1 MNLFLARVFCLVAAV
16 GGGAIS
22 ANAGVIAS
30 CGSMEGYTYHFQN
43 SHTGK
48 DTQWVRDSL
57 SSTTIFMGTDKI
69 EEVVLK
75 SKLAGDD
82 WTRSA
87 SDYGATVVELNR
99 EGSFR
104 HILIHW
110 GSTTELYALDTENK
124 TVSLV
129 SQKSKPFRLTVAL
142 VGKCE

>member
-1 MNLFLARVFCLVAAV
+1 MNPFLAGVFCLVVAVV
-16 GGGAIS
+16 GGTIS

-30 CGSMEGYTYHFQN
+30 CGSMEGYTYHFQDN
-43 SHTGK
+43 GAGK

-57 SSTTIFMGTDKI
+57 NSTTIFLGTNKV

-75 SKLAGDD
+75 SKMAGDD

-99 EGSFR
+99 VGSF
-104 HILIHW
+104 HHVLVHW
-110 GSTTELYALDTENK
+110 GSATELYALDTENK